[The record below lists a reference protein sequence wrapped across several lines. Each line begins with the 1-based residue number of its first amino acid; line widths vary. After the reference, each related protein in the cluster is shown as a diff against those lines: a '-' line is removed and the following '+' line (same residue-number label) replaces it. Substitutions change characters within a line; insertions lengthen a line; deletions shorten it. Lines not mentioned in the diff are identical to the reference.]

1 MDNKA
6 VYIVAKWQVKEGQ
19 LEAVKAL
26 LPELVKQTIAEK
38 GNLFYKLHQSVADQ
52 HTLILFE
59 GYADETA
66 MNEHRNSAHF
76 QELVVQQIVPLLEK
90 REVDIANEIVFD

>member
-26 LPELVKQTIAEK
+26 LPELVKQTTTEK
-38 GNLFYKLHQSVADQ
+38 GNLFYKIHQRVADQ

-59 GYADETA
+59 GYADEAA

-90 REVDIANEIVFD
+90 REVDIASELVFD